1 MPTQSFNRG
10 WKKWRRSGWWSASV
24 HEFRVQVGPAAFRI
38 GSAWKRQVDQ
48 LAELYRDYPTPDIP
62 DYSVRLE
69 AVSFLRRF
77 VRPSVAINGDYMLPD
92 AAPLP
97 LAQGLLAAE
106 MAMNLQMA
114 LGWRRHLLLHASA
127 VEKDGKALIM
137 TGASGSGKSTLAAM
151 LGCKGWRFMGDEFV
165 LLDLVTG
172 EAVPFPRLISLKNQ
186 AIGAMQATALDG
198 RFGPLM
204 TSTPKGDIRHL
215 VPARDAIRAMT
226 EPARPALLLFPS
238 FGFEPVVR
246 EIGASEVFMR
256 LTQASTNYVALG
268 EAGFTALTRFIKA
281 VPARAIDY
289 RDGIEAEGLVDRL
302 WSELA

>member
-1 MPTQSFNRG
+1 M
-10 WKKWRRSGWWSASV
+10 
-24 HEFRVQVGPAAFRI
+24 HEFKVQVGPAAFRI
-38 GSAWKRQVDQ
+38 GSAWKKPLDQ
-48 LAELYRDYPTPDIP
+48 LTELYRDYPTPEIP

-69 AVSFLRRF
+69 AVSLLRRF
-77 VRPSVAINGDYMLPD
+77 IRPSVAINGDYMLPD

-97 LAQGLLAAE
+97 LAQALLAAE
-106 MAMNLQMA
+106 MAMNLQIA

-151 LGCKGWRFMGDEFV
+151 LGHKGWRFMGDEFV

-172 EAVPFPRLISLKNQ
+172 DAVPFPRMISLKNE
-186 AIGAMQATALDG
+186 AIGAMQATALDA

-204 TSTPKGDIRHL
+204 TATPKGDVRHL
-215 VPARDAIRAMT
+215 VPPSDAIARMV
-226 EPARPALLLFPS
+226 EPAKPALLLFPS
-238 FGFEPVVR
+238 FGFEPAIR
-246 EIGASEVFMR
+246 DIGASEVFMR

-268 EAGFTALTRFIKA
+268 ETGFTTLTRFIKT

-289 RDGIEAEGLVDRL
+289 RDGTEAEALVDGL

>member
-1 MPTQSFNRG
+1 M
-10 WKKWRRSGWWSASV
+10 
-24 HEFRVQVGPAAFRI
+24 HEFRVQVGPAGFRI
-38 GSAWKRQVDQ
+38 GSVWKAPIRT
-48 LAELYRDYPTPDIP
+48 LAELYRDYPTPTIT

-69 AVSFLRRF
+69 AVSSLRRYI
-77 VRPSVAINGDYMLPD
+77 RPSVAINGDYMLPD

-97 LAQGLLAAE
+97 LTQALLAAE

-137 TGASGSGKSTLAAM
+137 TGESGSGKSTLSAM
-151 LGCKGWRFMGDEFV
+151 LGHMGWRFMGDEFV

-172 EAVPFPRLISLKNQ
+172 EATPFPRLISLKNE
-186 AIGAMQATALDG
+186 AIDAMQAQVAAD

-204 TSTPKGDIRHL
+204 RGTPKGDIRHL
-215 VPARDAIRAMT
+215 VPPRDAVQSMSLA
-226 EPARPALLLFPS
+226 ARPALLLFPS
-238 FGFEPVVR
+238 FGFQSAVRPV
-246 EIGASEVFMR
+246 APSEVFAR

-268 EAGFTALTRFIKA
+268 ESGFRALTGFVKG

-289 RDGIEAEGLVDRL
+289 RNGDEALTLVRQL
-302 WSELA
+302 WEELA

>member
-1 MPTQSFNRG
+1 M
-10 WKKWRRSGWWSASV
+10 

-38 GSAWKRQVDQ
+38 GSAWKRPIEQM
-48 LAELYRDYPTPDIP
+48 AELYRDYPTPLIP

-69 AVSFLRRF
+69 AASALRRF
-77 VRPSVAINGDYMLPD
+77 VRPSVAIHGDYMLPD

-127 VEKDGKALIM
+127 VEKDGKALVM

-151 LGCKGWRFMGDEFV
+151 LGHKGWRFMGDEFV
-165 LLDLVTG
+165 LIDLATG
-172 EAVPFPRLISLKNQ
+172 DAVPFPRLISLKNE
-186 AIGAMQATALDG
+186 AIGRVQATAFDG

-204 TSTPKGDIRHL
+204 TGTPKGDVRHL
-215 VPARDAIRAMT
+215 VPPADAIASMKV
-226 EPARPALLLFPS
+226 PARPALLLFPS
-238 FGFEPVVR
+238 FGYEPAVR
-246 EIGASEVFMR
+246 DIGASEVFMR

-268 EAGFTALTRFIKA
+268 EAGFRALTRFIKT

-289 RDGIEAEGLVDRL
+289 RDGAEAEALVAQL
-302 WSELA
+302 WNDLA

>member
-1 MPTQSFNRG
+1 M
-10 WKKWRRSGWWSASV
+10 

-38 GSAWKRQVDQ
+38 GSAWQRPLDQ
-48 LAELYRDYPTPDIP
+48 LADLYRDYPTPDIP

-77 VRPSVAINGDYMLPD
+77 IRPAVSINGDYMLPD

-97 LAQGLLAAE
+97 MAQALLAAE

-165 LLDLVTG
+165 LIDLVTG
-172 EAVPFPRLISLKNQ
+172 DAVPFPRLISLKNE
-186 AIGAMQATALDG
+186 AIGAMQVTALDG

-204 TSTPKGDIRHL
+204 QGTPKGDIRHL
-215 VPARDAIRAMT
+215 VPARDAIRAMAQ
-226 EPARPALLLFPS
+226 PAKPALLLFPS

-246 EIGASEVFMR
+246 EILLSEVFIR

-268 EAGFTALTRFIKA
+268 EAGFTTLTRFIKT

-289 RDGIEAEGLVDRL
+289 RDGQEAEALVDRL

>member
-1 MPTQSFNRG
+1 M
-10 WKKWRRSGWWSASV
+10 

-38 GSAWKRQVDQ
+38 GSAWKRPLDQ
-48 LAELYRDYPTPDIP
+48 LADLYRDYPMPEIP

-77 VRPSVAINGDYMLPD
+77 IRPSVAINGDYMLPD
-92 AAPLP
+92 AAPLS

-151 LGCKGWRFMGDEFV
+151 LGHKGWRFMGDEFV
-165 LLDLVTG
+165 LINLVNG
-172 EAVPFPRLISLKNQ
+172 EAVPFPRLISLKNE
-186 AIGAMQATALDG
+186 AIGAMQASALDG

-204 TSTPKGDIRHL
+204 TGTPKGDIRHL
-215 VPARDAIRAMT
+215 VPPADAITAMAV
-226 EPARPALLLFPS
+226 PATPALLLFPS
-238 FGFEPVVR
+238 FGYDPTVR

-268 EAGFTALTRFIKA
+268 EAGFNTLTRFIKN

-289 RDGIEAEGLVDRL
+289 RDGIEAETLVNQL
-302 WSELA
+302 WNELA

>member
-1 MPTQSFNRG
+1 M
-10 WKKWRRSGWWSASV
+10 

-38 GSAWKRQVDQ
+38 GSAWQRPLAQ
-48 LAELYRDYPTPDIP
+48 LADLYRDYPTPDIP

-77 VRPSVAINGDYMLPD
+77 IRPAVSINGDYMLPD

-97 LAQGLLAAE
+97 LAQALLAAE

-165 LLDLVTG
+165 LIDLVTG
-172 EAVPFPRLISLKNQ
+172 DAVPFPRLISLKNE
-186 AIGAMQATALDG
+186 AIGAMQVTSLDG

-204 TSTPKGDIRHL
+204 QGTPKGDIRHL
-215 VPARDAIRAMT
+215 VPARDAIRAMAQ
-226 EPARPALLLFPS
+226 PAKPALLLFPS
-238 FGFEPVVR
+238 FGFEPIVR
-246 EIGASEVFMR
+246 EILPSEVFIR

-268 EAGFTALTRFIKA
+268 EAGFTTLTRFIKS

-289 RDGIEAEGLVDRL
+289 RDGQEAEALVDRL